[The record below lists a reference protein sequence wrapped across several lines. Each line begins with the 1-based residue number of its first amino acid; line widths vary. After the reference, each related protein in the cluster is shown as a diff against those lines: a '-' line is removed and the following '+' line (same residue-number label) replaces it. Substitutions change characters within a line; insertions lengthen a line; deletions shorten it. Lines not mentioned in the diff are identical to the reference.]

1 MGKKDIESWA
11 AQTTTME
18 EDYEE
23 SSQMLSWQ
31 QALGSWPE
39 FITHARKT
47 LLSSKTKSRILF
59 IEDELIPLW
68 SQRVCHLKQTYHEV
82 KH

>member
-31 QALGSWPE
+31 QALSSWPE
-39 FITHARKT
+39 FIAHARKT

-59 IEDELIPLW
+59 IEDELIPL
-68 SQRVCHLKQTYHEV
+68 V
-82 KH
+82 KSTGMPFETDLP